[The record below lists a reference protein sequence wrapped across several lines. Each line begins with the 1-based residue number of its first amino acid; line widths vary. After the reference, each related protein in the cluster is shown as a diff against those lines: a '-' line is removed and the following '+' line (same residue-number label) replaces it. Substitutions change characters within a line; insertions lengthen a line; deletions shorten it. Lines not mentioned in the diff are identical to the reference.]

1 MITKEEAYNKV
12 KNYLDKNIKYSS
24 IDNINNI
31 KFTSKDEMIYP
42 ISYGKY
48 KGKRIN
54 YYAIY
59 YGEIWGIEERNG
71 NSNSCRNRSVT
82 LYYYS
87 TWISGYRIL
96 FVKRHLLRDVFFIL
110 FRYSH

>member
-1 MITKEEAYNKV
+1 MITKEEAYNKI

-54 YYAIY
+54 YYAIS
-59 YGEIWGIEERNG
+59 YGEIWRIEERSMG
-71 NSNSCRNRSVT
+71 ILIHAETGVL
-82 LYYYS
+82 LYII
-87 TWISGYRIL
+87 TPHGYLDIE
-96 FVKRHLLRDVFFIL
+96 
-110 FRYSH
+110 